1 MSNAIPT
8 THRPNLHHC
17 ELHITYACQLRCVH
31 CSNNITEAPS
41 NETMSVERIREF
53 LTDSVRLKWSW
64 EWLVL
69 HGGEPSSHPQLRE
82 ICEALAVYKRD
93 HNHGVRLYICT
104 NGFGEAVQIRL
115 AIAVAYGIGLENSK
129 KTGEKLVAV
138 HRPLHVSPLDMGED
152 YQLGCFQS
160 SSCGIAFN
168 NHGFYECSPA
178 ASGQRIFGY
187 EPLATRLE
195 DVTEE
200 LLMKG
205 YHEHCKHCGYARLN
219 EDANPGAALST
230 TWQKASDAYK
240 ANRQSNET

>member
-1 MSNAIPT
+1 MALDKMDT
-8 THRPNLHHC
+8 
-17 ELHITYACQLRCVH
+17 
-31 CSNNITEAPS
+31 
-41 NETMSVERIREF
+41 F
-53 LTDSVRLKWSW
+53 LADSARLKWPW

-69 HGGEPSSHPQLRE
+69 HGGEPSLSPQLE
-82 ICEALAVYKRD
+82 VICYALAYYKREF
-93 HNHGVRLYICT
+93 NHGVRLYICT
-104 NGFGEAVQIRL
+104 NGFGEKVQAGL
-115 AIAVAYGIGLENSK
+115 AIAAKYGIGLENSK

-205 YHEHCKHCGYARLN
+205 FALHCKHCGYARLS
-219 EDANPGAALST
+219 EEANPSAPLSK
-230 TWQKASDAYK
+230 TWQEAGDAYK
-240 ANRQSNET
+240 AKVKLT